1 MTSYIDFRDKLFS
14 RIPLSYF
21 GFLGSGIILLSM
33 IITAIMYRSP
43 TGQYYNPLNHFISE
57 LGYIGV
63 SDFAWLFNGSI
74 FVGGLVL
81 ACFMWGLGVK
91 LNTRLLKISSFI
103 GMLACILGSLIGIF
117 PMNIVN
123 THIVIAMAF
132 FISSTI
138 AIILFSIGIYVDPEA
153 NLPKALVWY
162 GCIVVFAFIF
172 FLFNPFDTS
181 AVNFTGSFTQQNI
194 ANLDNIR
201 PVIWNIAILEW
212 LSVLSIILWIVI
224 VSIIFRN
231 DTRYC
236 G

>member
-1 MTSYIDFRDKLFS
+1 MSAFTDFRENLFT

-33 IITAIMYRSP
+33 IITTIMYRSP

-57 LGYIGV
+57 LGYIGI
-63 SDFAWLFNGSI
+63 SHFAWLFNAGI

-81 ACFMWGLGVK
+81 ACFMWGLSAK
-91 LNTRLLKISSFI
+91 LKTKSLEISSFI

-117 PMNIVN
+117 PMNTVN

-138 AIILFSIGIYVDPEA
+138 AIILFSIGIYVDPEPK
-153 NLPKALVWY
+153 LPKALVWY
-162 GCIVVFAFIF
+162 GCIVVVAFIL

-194 ANLDNIR
+194 ANLDTIR
-201 PVIWNIAILEW
+201 PAIWNIAILEW
-212 LSVLSIILWIVI
+212 LSVLSILFWIVI

-231 DTRYC
+231 DTR
-236 G
+236 

>member
-1 MTSYIDFRDKLFS
+1 MTNYSEIREKLFT

-21 GFLGSGIILLSM
+21 GFLGSGSILVSM
-33 IITAIMYRSP
+33 ITTAIMYRSP

-63 SDFAWLFNGSI
+63 SDFAWLFNSGI

-81 ACFMWGLGVK
+81 ACFMWGLGANLK
-91 LNTRLLKISSFI
+91 TRLLEISSFI
-103 GMLACILGSLIGIF
+103 GMLTCILGSLIGIF
-117 PMNIVN
+117 PMNTVN
-123 THIVIAMAF
+123 THIVIVLSF

-138 AIILFSIGIYVDPEA
+138 AIILFSIGIYVDPEPK
-153 NLPKALVWY
+153 LPKALVWY
-162 GCIVVFAFIF
+162 GCIVVVAFIL

-201 PVIWNIAILEW
+201 PAIWNIAILEW
-212 LSVLSIILWIVI
+212 LSVLSILIWIII
-224 VSIIFRN
+224 V
-231 DTRYC
+231 
-236 G
+236 